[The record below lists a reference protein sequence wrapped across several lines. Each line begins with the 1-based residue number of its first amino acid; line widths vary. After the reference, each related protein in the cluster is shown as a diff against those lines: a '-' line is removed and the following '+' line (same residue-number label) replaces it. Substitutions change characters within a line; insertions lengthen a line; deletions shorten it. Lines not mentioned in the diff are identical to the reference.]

1 MKKIILVFICI
12 MFVIGCASSGQYF
25 TIDNANQIK
34 NGMTREEVIAIMGT
48 NPYQITD
55 QGKTFVWSYAQV
67 GATGRME
74 SRAVK
79 FNFDENGK
87 TYGVPAGGAYGD
99 TQKYLDK

>member
-1 MKKIILVFICI
+1 MKKILCLVAII
-12 MFVIGCASSGQYF
+12 VLMGCASAGQYF
-25 TIDNANQIK
+25 TIDSANKIK
-34 NGMTREEVIAIMGT
+34 NGMTRDEVVAIMGT
-48 NPYQITD
+48 KPYQITD

-79 FNFDENGK
+79 FSFDEKGK
-87 TYGVPAGGAYGD
+87 TYGVPDDGAYGD

>member
-1 MKKIILVFICI
+1 
-12 MFVIGCASSGQYF
+12 
-25 TIDNANQIK
+25 
-34 NGMTREEVIAIMGT
+34 
-48 NPYQITD
+48 
-55 QGKTFVWSYAQV
+55 
-67 GATGRME
+67 ME